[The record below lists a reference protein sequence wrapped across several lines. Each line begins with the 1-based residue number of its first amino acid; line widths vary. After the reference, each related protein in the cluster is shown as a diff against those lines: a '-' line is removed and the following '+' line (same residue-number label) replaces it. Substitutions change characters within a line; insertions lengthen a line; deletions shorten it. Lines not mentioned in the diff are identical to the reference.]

1 MPPSEREHALQNH
14 AQHLLAL
21 CGGSEFAFATEAF
34 WDSPDA
40 SVHLEGLFSCVFK
53 DCQLS
58 TARMIFLGLGEVDS
72 GVPCSAESAEDFEH
86 YSSRFKGLFFNLM
99 RKLQNSPEVPPKTIS
114 DLEDLLAKCEY
125 HRSGLDRDRMLKAE
139 SRIRELIARLH
150 ETEPRREPLSE
161 AVFCQRS
168 KFLDDLEGLTR
179 LYLSFGRFSESDR
192 AIFDGWERQVCGE
205 RMGYCNPF

>member
-1 MPPSEREHALQNH
+1 MPPNEREHALQNH

-34 WDSPDA
+34 WDSPEA
-40 SVHLEGLFSCVFK
+40 SVHLEGLFSCAFK

-58 TARMIFLGLGEVDS
+58 TARMIFLGLGD
-72 GVPCSAESAEDFEH
+72 PCRSESAEDFEH
-86 YSSRFKGLFFNLM
+86 YSSRFRGLLFNLL
-99 RKLQNSPEVPPKTIS
+99 RKLQDSPEVPPKTIS
-114 DLEDLLAKCEY
+114 DLEDLLAKC
-125 HRSGLDRDRMLKAE
+125 RGCLDRDRMLEAE

-168 KFLDDLEGLTR
+168 RFLDDLEALTS
-179 LYLSFGRFSESDR
+179 LYLSLGCFSESDR

-205 RMGYCNPF
+205 RMGYCNPI